1 MIDISA
7 LDRVELGTP
16 LSALSMPQIE
26 ALQRG
31 LAISA
36 YPVGLVD
43 GLIGPR
49 TRNAYAEFV
58 ADLGAG
64 NPLVISCDVIH
75 LLQTKT
81 NELNAILARPAHNED
96 GVKDSIAAAFRF
108 MGLTMREHVAYGLA
122 TTQWETAHTFKPVRE
137 AFWLSENW

>member
-36 YPVGLVD
+36 YPVGLLD

-49 TRNAYAEFV
+49 TRNAYAEFI
-58 ADLGAG
+58 ADLGG
-64 NPLVISCDVIH
+64 
-75 LLQTKT
+75 
-81 NELNAILARPAHNED
+81 
-96 GVKDSIAAAFRF
+96 G
-108 MGLTMREHVAYGLA
+108 
-122 TTQWETAHTFKPVRE
+122 
-137 AFWLSENW
+137 